1 MSDAHSWAAAT
12 LKSAAGVAPDPQQWP
27 GTLPYAHGALP
38 GPNKM
43 RLQELSFADPPSP
56 TRTKGSTFK
65 GSAFNRRATAAR
77 ELLGAVEVAE
87 LTVLTA
93 RRQQQQQYQQQ
104 QYEQATAIFLRRQQ
118 QQQSPRATRVGM
130 WDQEGVDQDT
140 YMQAWRRRRVGTPR
154 GKKKRPPAATPP
166 WKKPPPP
173 RPAASRPQP
182 KVTVTMQQQ
191 PAKQHRLGLKCGAM
205 HSAA

>member
-1 MSDAHSWAAAT
+1 MSDAQSWAAAT

-27 GTLPYAHGALP
+27 GALPYAHGALP

-43 RLQELSFADPPSP
+43 RLQELSFADPPSL

-104 QYEQATAIFLRRQQ
+104 QYEQATATFAAVFGMVCA
-118 QQQSPRATRVGM
+118 RASS
-130 WDQEGVDQDT
+130 ES
-140 YMQAWRRRRVGTPR
+140 
-154 GKKKRPPAATPP
+154 
-166 WKKPPPP
+166 PP
-173 RPAASRPQP
+173 RVANPLPCDDAIAD
-182 KVTVTMQQQ
+182 
-191 PAKQHRLGLKCGAM
+191 G
-205 HSAA
+205 